1 MTKRESALKE
11 NLLVRTRSLRL
22 PGLVSTFRNRHFF
35 LLDILIL
42 LITPTLALAFRL
54 DFHDLSGQHTSGLL
68 TFTLLSL
75 VVYLV
80 TSFLFGIYRRYW
92 Q

>member
-1 MTKRESALKE
+1 MTKRESVLKE

-22 PGLVSTFRNRHFF
+22 PGLVSTLRNRHFF
-35 LLDILIL
+35 LLGILIL

-54 DFHDLSGQHTSGLL
+54 DFHNLPGQHTSGLL
-68 TFTLLSL
+68 AFTLLSL
-75 VVYLV
+75 VVYPS
-80 TSFLFGIYRRYW
+80 TFYLFGIYRRYW